1 VAGGKPGAEIAH
13 SEAEGAPLDPT
24 NSVRIVTNASLGD
37 HGVSFR
43 DDRIQSASVHRYRM
57 TTRHFSGWPSST
69 PVTGNYGTL
78 SSEDWREK
86 LGRLDPPAPG
96 LHADLNANLLEKH
109 LKNSI
114 PI

>member
-1 VAGGKPGAEIAH
+1 
-13 SEAEGAPLDPT
+13 
-24 NSVRIVTNASLGD
+24 
-37 HGVSFR
+37 
-43 DDRIQSASVHRYRM
+43 M
-57 TTRHFSGWPSST
+57 
-69 PVTGNYGTL
+69 TGNYGTL